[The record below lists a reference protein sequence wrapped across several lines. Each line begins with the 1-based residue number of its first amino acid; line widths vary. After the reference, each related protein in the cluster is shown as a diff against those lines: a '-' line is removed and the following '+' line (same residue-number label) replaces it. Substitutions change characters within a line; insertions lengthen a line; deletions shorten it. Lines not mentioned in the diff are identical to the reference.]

1 MENAYT
7 HIVLKREDVFKYLE
21 EPEQVA
27 LDVMMEK
34 IMRGREEDGKK
45 RLNSYYVVNKDEPYA
60 EVVHGVILGG
70 EAVKEKGEKA
80 MYEVEANSMGCTF
93 AKEEDAIKAFMM
105 ALAMEED
112 INISELE
119 KKIKYDLNNTK
130 NNMYEHN
137 YYMSIRKVN

>member
-1 MENAYT
+1 
-7 HIVLKREDVFKYLE
+7 
-21 EPEQVA
+21 
-27 LDVMMEK
+27 
-34 IMRGREEDGKK
+34 
-45 RLNSYYVVNKDEPYA
+45 
-60 EVVHGVILGG
+60 
-70 EAVKEKGEKA
+70 
-80 MYEVEANSMGCTF
+80 MYEVEANSMGYTF
-93 AKEEDAIKAFMM
+93 EKEEDAIKAFMM

>member
-1 MENAYT
+1 
-7 HIVLKREDVFKYLE
+7 
-21 EPEQVA
+21 
-27 LDVMMEK
+27 
-34 IMRGREEDGKK
+34 
-45 RLNSYYVVNKDEPYA
+45 
-60 EVVHGVILGG
+60 
-70 EAVKEKGEKA
+70 

-93 AKEEDAIKAFMM
+93 EKEEDAKKAFMM

>member
-1 MENAYT
+1 
-7 HIVLKREDVFKYLE
+7 
-21 EPEQVA
+21 
-27 LDVMMEK
+27 
-34 IMRGREEDGKK
+34 
-45 RLNSYYVVNKDEPYA
+45 
-60 EVVHGVILGG
+60 
-70 EAVKEKGEKA
+70 

-93 AKEEDAIKAFMM
+93 EKEEDAIKAFMM

-119 KKIKYDLNNTK
+119 KKIKYYLNNTK